1 MKRWCQNKKKKKN
14 TAQSV
19 DDELSGYFWFARA
32 PSRYSYEKDCP
43 ARIETTARV
52 LYTLVAPFVRDVQRV
67 KMNIVRRRSV
77 TDTSKRRRNNAA
89 SAGRTFLVNVYFNW
103 VWDLFVNLRVDH
115 NIPSSVERLE
125 QHGLN
130 LLSTDI
136 FCWMIDEERE
146 RGAK

>member
-1 MKRWCQNKKKKKN
+1 M
-14 TAQSV
+14 
-19 DDELSGYFWFARA
+19 
-32 PSRYSYEKDCP
+32 
-43 ARIETTARV
+43 
-52 LYTLVAPFVRDVQRV
+52 RDVQRV

-125 QHGLN
+125 QHGLY
-130 LLSTDI
+130 LLSTDT

-146 RGAK
+146 RCKVSSKTCASRVIKENGRAICRGENTAGTTKEERIIWQQHQSFKEEESNKNKNGIGIG